1 MRQEAPISLS
11 LRDKIT
17 NTSLAFSLA
26 FTLGSPQLDPEYVCE
41 TSIVRSHVELEEAP
55 LLGFTF
61 RSAEAESVGLDPK
74 FAMEEVLKMGFDQV
88 RIAMYPN
95 QPIEQMVKEVK
106 WQVEL
111 AEKYNTDVILV
122 LGRKAPGWPEEYLP
136 RDAHDET
143 LEKTKAVLEA
153 VGHHEQVKVIQVSN
167 EPLYD
172 DADFD
177 PEDPE
182 LISDMLDLILPY
194 NKMILFTSHADPIR
208 VRTEAFQEVLSLGK
222 AGGIDV
228 YIETSAGRGSCVGYS
243 FQLQKY
249 DEIAKNAKKPLLVT
263 EMQTLPWPDQIKIP
277 IPGRSALILPY
288 GAQKNLEASE
298 IQKLYKMVL
307 MNTDAESIFFWEM
320 VKNLSAEQKGDPQRM
335 NEIRRILDRNHE
347 TREQLYQGELEHGGV
362 TSFSYDHSR
371 LGSGTFRL
379 TP

>member
-1 MRQEAPISLS
+1 
-11 LRDKIT
+11 
-17 NTSLAFSLA
+17 
-26 FTLGSPQLDPEYVCE
+26 
-41 TSIVRSHVELEEAP
+41 
-55 LLGFTF
+55 
-61 RSAEAESVGLDPK
+61 
-74 FAMEEVLKMGFDQV
+74 
-88 RIAMYPN
+88 
-95 QPIEQMVKEVK
+95 
-106 WQVEL
+106 
-111 AEKYNTDVILV
+111 
-122 LGRKAPGWPEEYLP
+122 
-136 RDAHDET
+136 
-143 LEKTKAVLEA
+143 
-153 VGHHEQVKVIQVSN
+153 
-167 EPLYD
+167 
-172 DADFD
+172 
-177 PEDPE
+177 
-182 LISDMLDLILPY
+182 
-194 NKMILFTSHADPIR
+194 MILFTSHADPIR